1 MTQGDRDLIER
12 LMDVLSS
19 DHKRGCDGR
28 TYTCNC
34 GYDDQVE
41 QIADQATDRLEARL
55 DEVGRLRE
63 ALEPFASIADLIESE
78 TEGFDDSDDFQLIF
92 NDYLMERFSVRQFK
106 EARQA
111 LKGANNG

>member
-12 LMDVLSS
+12 LRRNSGWRNAQWQCITDPALL
-19 DHKRGCDGR
+19 
-28 TYTCNC
+28 
-34 GYDDQVE
+34 VE
-41 QIADQATDRLEARL
+41 AADRLQAL
-55 DEVGRLRE
+55 SAEVERLRE

-78 TEGFDDSDDFQLIF
+78 TEGFDDSDDFQLMF